1 MARRIEIPRPRLR
14 RPVAR
19 ARDEA
24 PPTWYRVKASDDD
37 DDVTVVDIFDEIGG
51 WWFGIDAADFIRE
64 LREITT
70 ARIELHINSPGGDV
84 FDGVAIYNALL
95 DHSARVEVQVDALA
109 ASIASVIAMAGD
121 EIVMTKPATMMIHD
135 AWGMAIGNAGDM
147 REMAD
152 LLDKLSN
159 TIAEVYADR
168 AGGDI
173 DEWRDRMLAE
183 SWFNASEAVEVGLA
197 DRVLDRKADDTADS
211 KAKARWDLS
220 VFRYAGRDKAPAPS
234 LAIAAKATTPP
245 PTPPVDEPADSQT
258 HELVGFDADTLR
270 DGLRRAVEEPFE
282 WDPDHF
288 RNVVDAFSRE
298 APAVTIEPDPD
309 PEPAVSLGTAV
320 RNGVADVVRERART

>member
-1 MARRIEIPRPRLR
+1 MPPRIEIPRPRLR
-14 RPVAR
+14 RPLAR
-19 ARDEA
+19 TQAEA
-24 PPTWYRVKASDDD
+24 PPSWYRIKAADDD
-37 DDVTVVDIFDEIGG
+37 DDVTVIDIYDEIGG

-135 AWGMAIGNAGDM
+135 AWGMAIGNAADM

-168 AGGDI
+168 AGGEV

-197 DRVLDRKADDTADS
+197 DRVLDRKADDAADS

-220 VFRYAGRDKAPAPS
+220 VFRYAGRDAAPAPS
-234 LAIAAKATTPP
+234 LAIAAKVTEPP
-245 PTPPVDEPADSQT
+245 PEPPVDDVDGSQA

-270 DGLRRAVEEPFE
+270 DAIHRGVEEPFE
-282 WDPDHF
+282 WDADHF
-288 RNVVDAFSRE
+288 RNVVDLFSRE
-298 APAVTIEPDPD
+298 APAVTVEPDPD
-309 PEPAVSLGTAV
+309 PDPAVSLGTTVGKA
-320 RNGVADVVRERART
+320 VADIVRQRSSV